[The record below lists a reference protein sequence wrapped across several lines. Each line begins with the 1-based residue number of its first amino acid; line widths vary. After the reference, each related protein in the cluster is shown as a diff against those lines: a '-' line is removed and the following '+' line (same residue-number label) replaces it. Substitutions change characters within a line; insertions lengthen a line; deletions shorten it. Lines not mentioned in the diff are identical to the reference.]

1 MSRKDSRGLFA
12 NVLAQQAASAPQNTK
27 TASPHLMKVAAGVR
41 QIQERG
47 EALDKLLAEGD
58 RIVEVDADDVAP
70 SSLQDRFDGSY
81 SDAAID
87 EIVQSMTERG
97 QIVPGMVRPTKS
109 GSKPYQIVFGRRRLA
124 AAKRLGVKFRAIVR
138 ELTDEQAVVFQGEEN
153 TNRNDLSYIEKC
165 VFAQLQEQAG
175 YGRDT
180 IIASL
185 ATGKSHVSEML
196 RVAATIPRDTLTLIG
211 RSPDIGRRRWMEFS
225 ELWAA
230 RNDAWDVVREALH
243 NTGVN
248 DSERFAVA
256 LTALKSANVS
266 TRSQS
271 ASDRHEISANGL
283 VLATIDHA
291 KAGAKLNFTKAV
303 SREFVEFLGDRLP
316 ALHAE
321 YQEQIKSGLK
331 G

>member
-12 NVLAQQAASAPQNTK
+12 NVLNQQTTAAPQTSK
-27 TASPHLMKVAAGVR
+27 TSSPHLLKVAAGVR

-58 RIVEVDADDVAP
+58 RIVEIDADDVAP

-81 SDAAID
+81 SDVAID
-87 EIVQSMTERG
+87 EIAQSMMERG

-109 GSKPYQIVFGRRRLA
+109 GDKPYQIVFGRRRLA
-124 AAKRLGVKFRAIVR
+124 AAKRLGLKFRAIVR
-138 ELTDEQAVVFQGEEN
+138 ELTDEQAVIFQGEEN

-165 VFAQLQEQAG
+165 VFALLQEQAG

-196 RVAATIPRDTLTLIG
+196 RLATTIPRETLTLIG

-225 ELWAA
+225 ELWVS
-230 RNDAWDVVREALH
+230 RSDAQDVVRDALEKVS
-243 NTGVN
+243 GN
-248 DSERFAVA
+248 DNERFGLA
-256 LTALKSANVS
+256 LTALKSAVVS
-266 TRSQS
+266 TRSPNS
-271 ASDRHEISANGL
+271 SERREISSNGL

-291 KAGAKLNFTKAV
+291 KAGAKLNFTKAI
-303 SREFVEFLGDRLP
+303 SRDFVDFLGGRLP
-316 ALHAE
+316 ELHAE
-321 YQEQIKSGLK
+321 FQEQIKSGLK